1 MTRFLI
7 HTDVTARELDP
18 LTFTKSVPQML
29 AEAHLT
35 SVQFRQAFVCSL
47 SICHCVHDRKIMCV
61 MDGPDENAV
70 RSAMV
75 KIELPITAILA
86 KPN

>member
-7 HTDVTARELDP
+7 HTDVAASQLDL
-18 LTFTKSVPQML
+18 LTFSNSVPKML
-29 AEAHLT
+29 AETHLT
-35 SVQFRQAFVCSL
+35 NVQFKQAFVCNL
-47 SICHCVHDRKIMCV
+47 SICYCINDRKIMCV
-61 MDGPDENAV
+61 MDGPDTDTV
-70 RSAMV
+70 RSALT